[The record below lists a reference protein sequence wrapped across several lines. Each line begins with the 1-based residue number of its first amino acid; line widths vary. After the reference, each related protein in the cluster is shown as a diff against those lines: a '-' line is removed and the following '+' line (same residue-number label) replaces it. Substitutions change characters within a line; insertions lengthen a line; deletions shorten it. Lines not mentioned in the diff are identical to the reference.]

1 MGRKKKSL
9 LSKEQEDKLQSLID
23 DMMEI
28 AANVVDEYK
37 DLDFSELAELSGSIT
52 QIHEGSP
59 FMNEIFEGDSW
70 KKILSSIPT
79 KPSESKKD
87 KDNDTE

>member
-52 QIHEGSP
+52 QIHENSP
-59 FMNEIFEGDSW
+59 LLDKALFEKAIDERKDDS
-70 KKILSSIPT
+70 K
-79 KPSESKKD
+79 
-87 KDNDTE
+87 